1 MELRLLPSLHGGLRG
16 RRRLAHQAKWARSND
31 RGRVETALATPR
43 QGEGPF
49 DRGVVTVSRPLDHM
63 AAEEPKSPPHEHVV
77 RGAWPTRNLS
87 CSPSDVCCHRSRRLR
102 AQRWSGLLPVAAVGA
117 GGERLPPI
125 VLMADLVVVVGVAH
139 ERARRLTF
147 CQLVKMHPSRGIGN
161 SLGLRLP
168 PLVLLRRC
176 GHLVWVT
183 DRLVLIEHEPKVGD
197 RSVGVGGGD
206 VSVGRRA
213 RAVQDLGVAQRKTL
227 TLAQIEILRW
237 VQDGC
242 PGEERG
248 DNGRRVSVAAL
259 RNRRLVT
266 TKGSGPTWEAAITAG
281 GKAYLEQVDS
291 DKPPTPRASA
301 SVTEQLIADI
311 VAAGG
316 KLEIQTRSY
325 GNPREPDYEQRAQA
339 AIRHGR
345 VPDGKRLFVRHV
357 RHGLLELS
365 LLDLPAEIACV
376 EAITVPARVSRYHA
390 AARVVRESPGQL
402 GLSRPVSSRAG
413 RIVHALAISAASH
426 GFTISAPDVSTP
438 RYLRARSSHPGAFV
452 FRKGTCDLPVRIT
465 ESSKEPGRPTL
476 ALERWGSTGRPSSWG
491 DRRSWQLEDKL
502 TDVLREFLVRVAE
515 HEDREAEKRRDAE
528 RRRIEWEEAMVVAR
542 ERHAEAC
549 RSKVLL
555 DEVHRWETAAKIRG
569 YLEAIGRRFPEDPDA
584 AAWIAW
590 ASNYAENLDPLS
602 SRVALPPAPQDP
614 SPEDLR
620 PFLGPL
626 SPYGPDRH

>member
-1 MELRLLPSLHGGLRG
+1 M
-16 RRRLAHQAKWARSND
+16 
-31 RGRVETALATPR
+31 
-43 QGEGPF
+43 
-49 DRGVVTVSRPLDHM
+49 
-63 AAEEPKSPPHEHVV
+63 
-77 RGAWPTRNLS
+77 
-87 CSPSDVCCHRSRRLR
+87 R

-125 VLMADLVVVVGVAH
+125 VLMAVVVVVVGVAH

-147 CQLVKMHPSRGIGN
+147 CQLVKMHSSRRVGN

-168 PLVLLRRC
+168 PLVLLRLC
-176 GHLVWVT
+176 GHLIWVA
-183 DRLVLIEHEPKVGD
+183 DGLVLIEHEPKVGD
-197 RSVGVGGGD
+197 GSVGVSEGD
-206 VSVGRRA
+206 VNVGRRA

-237 VQDGC
+237 VRDGC
-242 PGEERG
+242 PGEERD

-266 TKGSGPTWEAAITAG
+266 TKGSGPTWRAAITAD

-291 DKPPTPRASA
+291 DEPPTPRASP
-301 SVTEQLIADI
+301 SVTERLIADI

-316 KLEIQTRSY
+316 KLEVQTRSY

-345 VPDGKRLFVRHV
+345 VPAGKRLFVRNI

-365 LLDLPAEIACV
+365 LLDLPADISSLD
-376 EAITVPARVSRYHA
+376 AITVPARVDRHHA

-402 GLSRPVSSRAG
+402 GLSRAVSSRVA
-413 RIVHALAISAASH
+413 RIVHALATSAASH

-465 ESSKEPGRPTL
+465 ESSKEPGRLTL

-491 DRRSWQLEDKL
+491 DRSSWQLEDKL

-542 ERHAEAC
+542 EHHAEVY

-555 DEVHRWETAAKIRG
+555 DELHRWETAGKVRG
-569 YLEAIGRRFPEDPDA
+569 YLEAIGRWFPEDPDA
-584 AAWIAW
+584 AEWIAW

-602 SRVALPPAPQDP
+602 SRVALPPAPKDP
-614 SPEDLR
+614 SPDDLR
-620 PFLGPL
+620 PFLGRL
-626 SPYGPDRH
+626 SPYGPDRN